1 MMSRMRTWSLWAAY
15 IIMVFGFFIATQRLD
30 ARMGQIEDDICFA
43 VVTDLKADLLNPNLS
58 PQDQEALAALTQ
70 EIEESCG

>member
-1 MMSRMRTWSLWAAY
+1 MMSRVRTWSLWAAY
-15 IIMVFGFFIATQRLD
+15 LIMVFGFFLATYRLD
-30 ARMGQIEDDICFA
+30 ARMGKIENDICFA

-58 PQDQEALAALTQ
+58 PGDREDLAALTQ